1 MAIADHKLGKH
12 YFHVLAEANKMV
24 VSAMPHFCLC
34 WSELKQSV
42 VDKAIDQWRPMP
54 SAHIHVKGQYFE
66 QLLNWNVAFSCWI
79 LGLQILFFRW
89 LTFSH
94 V

>member
-42 VDKAIDQWRPMP
+42 VDKAIDQ
-54 SAHIHVKGQYFE
+54 
-66 QLLNWNVAFSCWI
+66 
-79 LGLQILFFRW
+79 
-89 LTFSH
+89 
-94 V
+94 